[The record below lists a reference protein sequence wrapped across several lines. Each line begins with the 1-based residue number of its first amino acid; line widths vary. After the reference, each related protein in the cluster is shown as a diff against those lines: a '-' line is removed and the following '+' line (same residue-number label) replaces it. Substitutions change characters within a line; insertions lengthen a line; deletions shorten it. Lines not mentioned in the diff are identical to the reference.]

1 MTQIQFITTK
11 EDLQSILSIVIC
23 KVLGDLN
30 SRPNDNDFSQL
41 DLINSRELSQKL
53 GISAPTL
60 FRWRKKGK
68 IPYLR
73 VGESIKYNLV
83 DVIKAIEVR
92 RGL

>member
-1 MTQIQFITTK
+1 MNQIQFITTK

-30 SRPNDNDFSQL
+30 SQPNDNDFSQF

-53 GISAPTL
+53 GISIPTL

-73 VGESIKYNLV
+73 VGKSIKYNLG

>member
-1 MTQIQFITTK
+1 VDYKLNYELGWFNLK
-11 EDLQSILSIVIC
+11 DIC
-23 KVLGDLN
+23 SPDLN
-30 SRPNDNDFSQL
+30 SQPNDNDFSQL

-73 VGESIKYNLV
+73 LGESIKYNLA